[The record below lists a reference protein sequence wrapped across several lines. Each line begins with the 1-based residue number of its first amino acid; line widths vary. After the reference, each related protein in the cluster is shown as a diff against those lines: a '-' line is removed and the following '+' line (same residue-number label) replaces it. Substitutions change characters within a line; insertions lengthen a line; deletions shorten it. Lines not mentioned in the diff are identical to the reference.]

1 MNENSFAKNAKSARK
16 KLLIA
21 YSVGWLVLLLIIIS
35 SV

>member
-16 KLLIA
+16 KLLIGYA
-21 YSVGWLVLLLIIIS
+21 VGWLVLLLIIIF